1 MQISVESGYKL
12 SSLKRSTIAISTVV
26 LVEIVLGLAV
36 GSLAI
41 VSDGLH
47 ATFDTLT
54 MLVLFFATRVSL
66 EPPDEEH
73 MFGHEKFE
81 SIGGLVGG
89 IALIG
94 IALLIMYEAVLKIAQ
109 NQAINLGL
117 GYLGFIAIG
126 YTFCVD
132 FFRVGILLRARK
144 SESVTMKAGF
154 YHAIADLTSTG
165 IALAGFGLAT
175 LGFLYGDSIA
185 SMILS
190 VSLSYLSIRL
200 VWKSGMELSDTI
212 SKDIVQKVRE
222 EILGTKGV
230 CACEDLKIRKA
241 GERVFVQATVQVPD
255 YSDLS
260 EAHELTLQIEENIR
274 NAIGNAEI
282 SIHTHPSETEMPTEK
297 FVENLAKEVKE
308 VKEAHEV
315 HTAYCDGKLYISLHA
330 DLDPK
335 LSIEKA
341 HEVAEIIENKIQTKI
356 KDVDNVTVHIEPFR
370 VKKTNGLTA
379 DEGEIRRIIHET
391 VGNSQKK
398 LRIERILTY
407 KAGKKRCINI
417 DCTFPKQISIEKAH
431 KIASEIEEKVKANLA
446 ETIVTV
452 HMESERT

>member
-1 MQISVESGYKL
+1 MPISVESGYKL
-12 SSLKRSTIAISTVV
+12 SSLKLSTIAISTVV
-26 LVEIVLGLAV
+26 SVEVVLGLAV

-41 VSDGLH
+41 LSDGLH
-47 ATFDTLT
+47 AALDAMT

-73 MFGHEKFE
+73 MYGHEKFE
-81 SIGGLVGG
+81 PIGGLVGG

-94 IALLIMYEAVLKIAQ
+94 IALLIMYEAILKITQ
-109 NQAINLGL
+109 NQAINLEL

-132 FFRVGILLRARK
+132 FFRVGILHKARK

-175 LGFLYGDSIA
+175 LGFVYGDSLA

-190 VSLSYLSIRL
+190 LLLSYLSIRL

-212 SKDIVQKVRE
+212 SKDVVDKVRKQ
-222 EILGTKGV
+222 ILETKGV
-230 CACEDLKIRKA
+230 CRCEDLKVRKA
-241 GERVFVQATVQVPD
+241 GERIFIRATVQVPD
-255 YSDLS
+255 YSDLE
-260 EAHELTLQIEENIR
+260 EAHELTSRIEENIK
-274 NAIGNAEI
+274 ATIGNAEI
-282 SIHTHPSETEMPTEK
+282 SIHTHPSETGMPTEK
-297 FVENLAKEVKE
+297 FVKKLARDVKE

-330 DLDPK
+330 DVNPK

-341 HEVAEIIENKIQTKI
+341 HEVAEKIETKIHRKI
-356 KDVDNVTVHIEPFR
+356 KDVENVTVHIEPFR

-379 DEGEIRRIIHET
+379 DEGEIRKTIFET
-391 VGNSQKK
+391 VGNSQDLQIK
-398 LRIERILTY
+398 RVLTY
-407 KAGKKRCINI
+407 KAGKKRCIII
-417 DCTFPKQISIEKAH
+417 DCTFPKQISIKKAH
-431 KIASEIEEKVKANLA
+431 KIASEIEEKVKTNFA

-452 HMESERT
+452 HMESEEI